1 METKHTLKNAEK
13 QTAKALR
20 ISALDIFN
28 SYAGGAD
35 IDDVETASDILSK
48 LAEGIVIPETLNR
61 IADLLNEIASEAE
74 RLAETERE
82 LPFVGLTSETTAK
95 LCELVSES
103 LMASYDR
110 HIGRA

>member
-1 METKHTLKNAEK
+1 MKQQHTMKNAEK

-28 SYAGGAD
+28 SYSSGAD

-48 LAEGIVIPETLNR
+48 LADGIVIPETLNR

-74 RLAETERE
+74 RLAEETEHE
-82 LPFVGLTSETTAK
+82 AETTEK

>member
-35 IDDVETASDILSK
+35 IDDVEKASDILSK
-48 LAEGIVIPETLNR
+48 LTDGIVIPETLNR

-74 RLAETERE
+74 RLAPVTEHE
-82 LPFVGLTSETTAK
+82 AETTEK

-103 LMASYDR
+103 LIASYDR

>member
-1 METKHTLKNAEK
+1 MKNTQPTAEK

-35 IDDVETASDILSK
+35 IDDVEKTSDILSK

-74 RLAETERE
+74 RLAPVTEHE
-82 LPFVGLTSETTAK
+82 AETTEK

>member
-1 METKHTLKNAEK
+1 METKHTLKNAEQ

-20 ISALDIFN
+20 LSALDIFN
-28 SYAGGAD
+28 SYSSGAE

-48 LAEGIVIPETLNR
+48 LADGIVIPETLNR

-74 RLAETERE
+74 RLAPVTEHE
-82 LPFVGLTSETTAK
+82 AETTEK

>member
-1 METKHTLKNAEK
+1 METKHTLKNAEQ

-28 SYAGGAD
+28 SYSSGAD

-74 RLAETERE
+74 RLAETEHE
-82 LPFVGLTSETTAK
+82 AETTEK

>member
-1 METKHTLKNAEK
+1 
-13 QTAKALR
+13 
-20 ISALDIFN
+20 
-28 SYAGGAD
+28 
-35 IDDVETASDILSK
+35 
-48 LAEGIVIPETLNR
+48 VIPETLNR

-74 RLAETERE
+74 RLAETEHE
-82 LPFVGLTSETTAK
+82 AETTEK